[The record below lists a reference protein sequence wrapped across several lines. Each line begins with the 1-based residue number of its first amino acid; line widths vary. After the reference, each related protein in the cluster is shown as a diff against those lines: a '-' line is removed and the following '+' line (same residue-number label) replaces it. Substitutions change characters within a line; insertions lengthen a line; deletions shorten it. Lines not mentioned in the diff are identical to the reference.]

1 MNALLKNPVVNLA
14 FLISGLVLQ
23 AVAMFEFEKIT
34 PMRGGLM
41 TLASGFLVISDWRS
55 LSKSNAVQS
64 FLGWAKPFLILA
76 ALVVPVSCVW
86 VRSVTSDAR
95 DCAVE
100 AGKELFPKVLPE
112 VRVVLADPT
121 WANVEAGLATLVS
134 QYGKDFVWCL
144 VARAKS
150 DAMMLGSDGSG
161 VNGQVAANA
170 ERWMGE

>member
-1 MNALLKNPVVNLA
+1 MNALLKNPAVNLA
-14 FLISGLVLQ
+14 LLILGLLCQMIAAFEYPALDPIRVGLMGFAASLLVL
-23 AVAMFEFEKIT
+23 
-34 PMRGGLM
+34 
-41 TLASGFLVISDWRS
+41 SDWRS
-55 LSKSNAVQS
+55 LSKSNVQS
-64 FLGWAKPFLILA
+64 FLGWVKPLVILA
-76 ALVVPVSCVW
+76 VLSVPVSCAW
-86 VRSVTSDAR
+86 VRSVTGDAR

-112 VRVVLADPT
+112 VRIVLADPT
-121 WANVEAGLATLVS
+121 WENVRAGLETLVS